1 MKLTL
6 SQIAEYSGGK
16 LYGDGDVTVNGFF
29 TDSRQAEA
37 GKMFVAI
44 KGEKTD
50 GHKFIPMCVE
60 KGCSACFS
68 EKVLPEDT
76 KINYVLVENS
86 VAALQKC
93 GEKCRSNIKVPVIGI
108 TGSVGKT
115 TTKEIISLALSS
127 SLCVNKTIGNANGQI
142 GVPQMVMKT
151 EPEHDI
157 CVFEMGMSYPGEMKR
172 IVDIARPNIAVMT
185 NIGVSHIE
193 FHGTR
198 ENIMKEKLIIA
209 DYIGATGTIFVN
221 GDDDLLCTLKKK
233 HEKGE
238 LEPEVVTFGIGEDC
252 DFRAYDI
259 KEANGETTFKFR
271 LEDEE
276 FTVKLPVIGLH
287 NVRNALA
294 ALCVCEYVGLDL
306 NRAIAALAT
315 YKSPDM
321 RGEIKTFGTV
331 TAIDDTYNASPDSM
345 ISSLDM
351 LSHFD
356 GRKIAVLS
364 DMLELGSYSEKGHTD
379 VGKSASDKGID
390 FLIAVGNEAQFI
402 YKGFDNAEKS
412 VYFKTN
418 AEVNDFLDDYIK
430 PSDTVLIKGSRGMHT
445 EEIREHLSKNSK

>member
-1 MKLTL
+1 MKLSL
-6 SQIAEYSGGK
+6 SQIAEYTGGK
-16 LYGDGDVTVNGFF
+16 LYGDGNVIVNGFF
-29 TDSRQAEA
+29 TDSRQAEK

-50 GHKFIPMCVE
+50 GHKYIPMCIE
-60 KGCSACFS
+60 KGCNACFS
-68 EKVLPEDT
+68 EEILSDDIN
-76 KINYVLVENS
+76 INYVLVENS

-93 GEKCRSNIKVPVIGI
+93 GEKCRANIKVPVVGI

-142 GVPQMVMKT
+142 GVPQMVMRT

-198 ENIMKEKLIIA
+198 ENIMKEKLLIA

-233 HEKGE
+233 HEIGE
-238 LEPEVVTFGIGEDC
+238 LEPSVVTFGIGDDC

-259 KEANGETTFKFR
+259 KEANGETEFTFR
-271 LEDEE
+271 LENNEYA
-276 FTVKLPVIGLH
+276 VKLPVIGLH

-294 ALCVCEYVGLDL
+294 ALCVSEYVGLDL
-306 NRAIAALAT
+306 DKAIAALAT

-321 RGEIKTFGTV
+321 RGEIKTYGSITV
-331 TAIDDTYNASPDSM
+331 IDDTYNASPDSM

-351 LSHFD
+351 LSRFE

-379 VGKSASDKGID
+379 VGKAANEKGID
-390 FLIAVGNEAQFI
+390 FLIAVGNEAEFI
-402 YKGFDNAEKS
+402 YKGFDNSEKS

-418 AEVNDFLDDYIK
+418 AEVNAFLDDFIK
-430 PSDTVLIKGSRGMHT
+430 SNDNVLIKGSRGMHT
-445 EEIREHLSKNSK
+445 EEIREHLSKNTK

>member
-1 MKLTL
+1 MKLSL
-6 SQIAEYSGGK
+6 SQIAEYTGGK
-16 LYGDGDVTVNGFF
+16 LYGDGNVIVNGFF
-29 TDSRQAEA
+29 TDSRQAEK

-50 GHKFIPMCVE
+50 GHKYIPMCIE
-60 KGCSACFS
+60 KGCNACFS
-68 EKVLPEDT
+68 EEILSDDIN
-76 KINYVLVENS
+76 INYVLVENS

-93 GEKCRSNIKVPVIGI
+93 GEKCRANIKVPVVGI

-142 GVPQMVMKT
+142 GVPQMVMRT

-198 ENIMKEKLIIA
+198 ENIMKEKLLIA

-233 HEKGE
+233 QEIGE
-238 LEPEVVTFGIGEDC
+238 LEPSVVTFGIGDDC

-259 KEANGETTFKFR
+259 KEANGETEFKFR
-271 LEDEE
+271 LENNEYA
-276 FTVKLPVIGLH
+276 VKLPVIGLH

-294 ALCVCEYVGLDL
+294 ALCVSEYVGLDL
-306 NRAIAALAT
+306 DKAIAALAT

-321 RGEIKTFGTV
+321 RGEIKTYDSVTV
-331 TAIDDTYNASPDSM
+331 IDDTYNASPDSM

-351 LSHFD
+351 LSRFE

-379 VGKSASDKGID
+379 VGKATNEKGID
-390 FLIAVGNEAQFI
+390 FLIAVGNEAEFI
-402 YKGFDNAEKS
+402 YKGFDNSEKS

-418 AEVNDFLDDYIK
+418 AEVNAFLDDFIK
-430 PSDTVLIKGSRGMHT
+430 SNDNVLIKGSRGMHT
-445 EEIREHLSKNSK
+445 EEIREHLSKNTK

>member
-1 MKLTL
+1 MKLSL
-6 SQIAEYSGGK
+6 SQIAEYTGGK
-16 LYGDGDVTVNGFF
+16 LYGDGNVIVNGFF
-29 TDSRQAEA
+29 TDSRQAEK

-50 GHKFIPMCVE
+50 GHKYIPMCIE
-60 KGCSACFS
+60 KGCNACFS
-68 EKVLPEDT
+68 EEILSDDIN
-76 KINYVLVENS
+76 INYVLVENS

-93 GEKCRSNIKVPVIGI
+93 GEKCRANIKVPVVGI

-142 GVPQMVMKT
+142 GVPQMVMRT

-198 ENIMKEKLIIA
+198 ENIMKEKLLIA

-233 HEKGE
+233 HEIGE
-238 LEPEVVTFGIGEDC
+238 LEPSVVTFGIGDDC

-259 KEANGETTFKFR
+259 KEANGETEFKFR
-271 LEDEE
+271 LENNEYA
-276 FTVKLPVIGLH
+276 VKLSVIGLH

-294 ALCVCEYVGLDL
+294 ALCVSEYVGLDL
-306 NRAIAALAT
+306 DKAIAALAT

-321 RGEIKTFGTV
+321 RGEIKTYGSVTV
-331 TAIDDTYNASPDSM
+331 IDDTYNASPDSM

-351 LSHFD
+351 LSRFE

-379 VGKSASDKGID
+379 VGKATNEKGID
-390 FLIAVGNEAQFI
+390 FLIAVGNEAEFI
-402 YKGFDNAEKS
+402 YKGFDNSDKS

-418 AEVNDFLDDYIK
+418 AEVNAFLDDFIQ
-430 PSDTVLIKGSRGMHT
+430 PNDNVLIKGSRGMHT
-445 EEIREHLSKNSK
+445 EEIREHLSKNTK

>member
-1 MKLTL
+1 MKLSL
-6 SQIAEYSGGK
+6 SQIAEYTGGK
-16 LYGDGDVTVNGFF
+16 LYGDGNVIVNGFF
-29 TDSRQAEA
+29 TDSRQAEK

-50 GHKFIPMCVE
+50 GHKYIPMCIE
-60 KGCSACFS
+60 KGCNACFS
-68 EKVLPEDT
+68 EEILSDDIN
-76 KINYVLVENS
+76 INYVLVENS

-93 GEKCRSNIKVPVIGI
+93 GEKCRANIKVPVVGI

-142 GVPQMVMKT
+142 GVPQMVMRT

-198 ENIMKEKLIIA
+198 ENIMKEKLLIA

-233 HEKGE
+233 HEIGE
-238 LEPEVVTFGIGEDC
+238 LEPSVVTFGIGDDC

-259 KEANGETTFKFR
+259 KEANGETEFKFR
-271 LEDEE
+271 LENNEYA
-276 FTVKLPVIGLH
+276 VKLPVIGLH

-294 ALCVCEYVGLDL
+294 ALCVSEYVGLDL
-306 NRAIAALAT
+306 DKAIAALAT

-321 RGEIKTFGTV
+321 RGEIKTYGSVTV
-331 TAIDDTYNASPDSM
+331 IDDTYNASPDSM

-351 LSHFD
+351 LSRFE

-379 VGKSASDKGID
+379 VGKATNEKGID
-390 FLIAVGNEAQFI
+390 FLIAVGNEAEFI
-402 YKGFDNAEKS
+402 YKGFDNSDKS

-418 AEVNDFLDDYIK
+418 AEVNAFLDDFIQ
-430 PSDTVLIKGSRGMHT
+430 PNDNVLIKGSRGMHT
-445 EEIREHLSKNSK
+445 EEIREHLSKNTK

>member
-1 MKLTL
+1 MKLSL
-6 SQIAEYSGGK
+6 SQIAEYTGGK
-16 LYGDGDVTVNGFF
+16 LYGDGNVIVNGFF
-29 TDSRQAEA
+29 TDSRQAEK

-50 GHKFIPMCVE
+50 GHKYIPMCIE
-60 KGCSACFS
+60 KGCNACFS
-68 EKVLPEDT
+68 EEILSDD
-76 KINYVLVENS
+76 INIDYVLVENS

-93 GEKCRSNIKVPVIGI
+93 GEKCRANIKVPVVGI

-142 GVPQMVMKT
+142 GVPQMVMRT

-198 ENIMKEKLIIA
+198 ENIMKEKLLIA

-233 HEKGE
+233 HEIGE
-238 LEPEVVTFGIGEDC
+238 LEPSVVTFGIGDDC

-259 KEANGETTFKFR
+259 KEANGETEFKFR
-271 LEDEE
+271 LENNEYA
-276 FTVKLPVIGLH
+276 VKLPVIGLH

-294 ALCVCEYVGLDL
+294 ALCVSEYVGLDL
-306 NRAIAALAT
+306 DKAIAALAT

-321 RGEIKTFGTV
+321 RGEIKIYGSVTV
-331 TAIDDTYNASPDSM
+331 IDDTYNASPDSM

-351 LSHFD
+351 LSRFE

-379 VGKSASDKGID
+379 VGKATNEKGID
-390 FLIAVGNEAQFI
+390 FLIAVGNEAEFI
-402 YKGFDNAEKS
+402 YKGFDNSEKS

-418 AEVNDFLDDYIK
+418 AEVNAFLDDFIK
-430 PSDTVLIKGSRGMHT
+430 SNDNVLIKGSRGMHT
-445 EEIREHLSKNSK
+445 EEIREHLSKNTK

>member
-1 MKLTL
+1 MKLSL
-6 SQIAEYSGGK
+6 SQIAEYTGGK
-16 LYGDGDVTVNGFF
+16 LYGDGNVIVNGFF

-50 GHKFIPMCVE
+50 GHKYIPMCTE
-60 KGCSACFS
+60 KGCNACFS
-68 EKVLPEDT
+68 EQVLPEDI
-76 KINYVLVENS
+76 KINYVLVKNS

-221 GDDDLLCTLKKK
+221 GDDDLLCTLKEK
-233 HEKGE
+233 HEIGE
-238 LEPEVVTFGIGEDC
+238 LEPSVVTFGIGDDC

-294 ALCVCEYVGLDL
+294 ALSVCEYVGLDL
-306 NRAIAALAT
+306 NKAIAALAT

-321 RGEIKTFGTV
+321 RGEIKSFGTV
-331 TAIDDTYNASPDSM
+331 TVIDDTYNASPDSM

-351 LSHFD
+351 LSRFE

-379 VGKSASDKGID
+379 VGNAASDKDID
-390 FLIAVGNEAQFI
+390 FLIAVGNEAEFI

-418 AEVNDFLDDYIK
+418 AEVNAFLDDFIK
-430 PSDTVLIKGSRGMHT
+430 PNDTVLIKGSRGMHT
-445 EEIREHLSKNSK
+445 EEIREHLSKNTK

>member
-1 MKLTL
+1 MKLSL
-6 SQIAEYSGGK
+6 SQIAEYTGGK
-16 LYGDGDVTVNGFF
+16 LYGDGNVIVNGFF
-29 TDSRQAEA
+29 TDSRQAEK

-50 GHKFIPMCVE
+50 GHKYIPMCIE
-60 KGCSACFS
+60 KGCNACFS
-68 EKVLPEDT
+68 EEILSDDIN
-76 KINYVLVENS
+76 INYVLVENS

-93 GEKCRSNIKVPVIGI
+93 GEKCRANIKVPVVGI

-142 GVPQMVMKT
+142 GVPQMVMRT

-198 ENIMKEKLIIA
+198 ENIMKEKLLIA

-233 HEKGE
+233 HEIGE
-238 LEPEVVTFGIGEDC
+238 LEPSVVTFGIGDDC

-259 KEANGETTFKFR
+259 KEANGETEFKFR
-271 LEDEE
+271 LENNEYA
-276 FTVKLPVIGLH
+276 VKLPVIGLH

-294 ALCVCEYVGLDL
+294 ALCVSEYVGLDL
-306 NRAIAALAT
+306 DKAIAALAT

-321 RGEIKTFGTV
+321 RGKIKTYGSVTV
-331 TAIDDTYNASPDSM
+331 IDDTYNASPDSM

-351 LSHFD
+351 LSRFE
-356 GRKIAVLS
+356 GRKISVLS

-379 VGKSASDKGID
+379 VGKAASEKGID
-390 FLIAVGNEAQFI
+390 FLIAVGNEAEFI
-402 YKGFDNAEKS
+402 YKGFDNSEKS

-418 AEVNDFLDDYIK
+418 AEVNAFLDDFIK
-430 PSDTVLIKGSRGMHT
+430 SNDTVLIKGSRGMHT
-445 EEIREHLSKNSK
+445 EEIREHLSKNTK